1 MLQNTSKTLGFKKN
15 MVYKTP
21 PMGEVNHIWLVAYLV
36 LWRGT
41 TRRRYLQCDIL
52 NNVSFN
58 SYHIETTKTSGQT
71 MQNQLKRLIMS
82 CFNWVYAV
90 LNFNFFISDIL
101 DVNSY
106 MNGIWNY

>member
-1 MLQNTSKTLGFKKN
+1 
-15 MVYKTP
+15 
-21 PMGEVNHIWLVAYLV
+21 
-36 LWRGT
+36 
-41 TRRRYLQCDIL
+41 
-52 NNVSFN
+52 
-58 SYHIETTKTSGQT
+58 

-106 MNGIWNY
+106 MNGIWNYWFYLHRSRYLKAVQFIEAM